1 MKETKKKQLENN
13 KKDFSNQTVK
23 SIKNKDSI
31 IFLFMIM
38 LLFMG
43 SVFYF
48 TI

>member
-1 MKETKKKQLENN
+1 MIYSILYKIYLIILLC
-13 KKDFSNQTVK
+13 FLVK